1 MYDLV
6 LDANQRWPGPNMFV
20 TFSAIVLDIL
30 LVVVQIIIC
39 YGGDQLLFALSEDVF
54 QVANLPSGGVAFH

>member
-1 MYDLV
+1 
-6 LDANQRWPGPNMFV
+6 MFV

-39 YGGDQLLFALSEDVF
+39 YGGDQLLFV
-54 QVANLPSGGVAFH
+54 